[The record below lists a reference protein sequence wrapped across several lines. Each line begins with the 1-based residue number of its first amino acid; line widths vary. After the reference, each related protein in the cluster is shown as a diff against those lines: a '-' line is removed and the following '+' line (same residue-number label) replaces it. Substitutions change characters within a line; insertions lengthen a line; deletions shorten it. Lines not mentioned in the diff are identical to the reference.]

1 MNSLWL
7 NKIILYIHS
16 HESWHWTRRGKS
28 KNDFPGILEGMWEK
42 LRRWFGRISGFSG
55 WILYIGGRFVFMFF
69 PSLHNIFRERFDK
82 ASPLRFALVLRV
94 FLQLQ
99 VNDPVAVDH
108 VSVRGAPRHSDSE
121 RKWMN
126 GFNNVSTWQHDLTN
140 ISGILMWSTWQFII
154 SRYWSSFDCHS
165 IVARW
170 TWSFAVWVGLQR
182 WRGNAGWWSR
192 VCYLTKVRKAV
203 PLCSWSKQCG
213 RLGQSIFPLQ

>member
-1 MNSLWL
+1 MNSVYSEAGLFL
-7 NKIILYIHS
+7 C
-16 HESWHWTRRGKS
+16 
-28 KNDFPGILEGMWEK
+28 
-42 LRRWFGRISGFSG
+42 
-55 WILYIGGRFVFMFF
+55 FF
-69 PSLHNIFRERFDK
+69 HLSTIFFWNALIRLH
-82 ASPLRFALVLRV
+82 RFALVLCV

-170 TWSFAVWVGLQR
+170 TWSFAVWVGVQR

-203 PLCSWSKQCG
+203 PLCSWSKQRG